1 MFSTEGSDFFKAAM
15 KGIRPES
22 YLGHFRTRGPWA
34 LKLCLRTNLAIDQSS
49 RSYTYTLF
57 YYPRGWGAKLSLSSL
72 YGQRFYEIRAESLS
86 YWLIFKIT
94 IFGHETWPKLRK
106 LNIYSLSIPGGW
118 NWAYFCSTG
127 SRFRDIGRF
136 SKLPYLGMK
145 LGHWPKLRKLHIYTL
160 STPLSPKF
168 HSVLL
173 YSRPFP
179 T

>member
-1 MFSTEGSDFFKAAM
+1 MKQFAINWAYKVHTLLSSLALSQTNKFSGVMFSTEGSDFFKAAM

-106 LNIYSLSIPGGW
+106 LNIYSLSIPGG
-118 NWAYFCSTG
+118 
-127 SRFRDIGRF
+127 
-136 SKLPYLGMK
+136 
-145 LGHWPKLRKLHIYTL
+145 
-160 STPLSPKF
+160 
-168 HSVLL
+168 
-173 YSRPFP
+173 
-179 T
+179 